1 METHRLFQCCLNY
14 ANRDKNTNFNLYWC
28 FALQFLQ
35 NLCCHCIVYLFIFFT
50 TWFLSLK
57 FYSTIW
63 ILMVFSHDITLLWMI
78 LKLGNEKV
86 LRVLF
91 LYLSCFARVRTFDV
105 SWVTL
110 NLITPITY
118 RVHLTHIFL
127 RFGLLNS
134 LRIFGKCKYG
144 RRLLYACFVST
155 KSDRFESTFFWSLV
169 LPWFLSST
177 LDVFSPNIVIW
188 RGCFA
193 CKL

>member
-1 METHRLFQCCLNY
+1 MCKWRLRLFQCCLNY
-14 ANRDKNTNFNLYWC
+14 ANGDNKNTNFNLYWC
-28 FALQFLQ
+28 FAFL
-35 NLCCHCIVYLFIFFT
+35 LSLYCLFIIFFT

-110 NLITPITY
+110 NLITRITY

-155 KSDRFESTFFWSLV
+155 KTDRFESTFFWSLV

>member
-1 METHRLFQCCLNY
+1 MQIETTKIPILTCTGVLPCSFFRIFVVIL
-14 ANRDKNTNFNLYWC
+14 
-28 FALQFLQ
+28 
-35 NLCCHCIVYLFIFFT
+35 LFIYYNFFT
-50 TWFLSLK
+50 TWFLSIK
-57 FYSTIW
+57 FYSTNW
-63 ILMVFSHDITLLWMI
+63 IFMAFSHDITLLWMI

-91 LYLSCFARVRTFDV
+91 LYLSCFARVRIFDV

-155 KSDRFESTFFWSLV
+155 KTDRFSPHSFGLLFYHNFWV
-169 LPWFLSST
+169 LRWLY
-177 LDVFSPNIVIW
+177 LPNIVIW

>member
-1 METHRLFQCCLNY
+1 MQIETTKIQILTCTGVLPCSFFRIFVVIVLF
-14 ANRDKNTNFNLYWC
+14 
-28 FALQFLQ
+28 
-35 NLCCHCIVYLFIFFT
+35 IYLFFFT
-50 TWFLSLK
+50 TWFLSIK
-57 FYSTIW
+57 FYSTNW
-63 ILMVFSHDITLLWMI
+63 IFMAFSHDITLLWMI

-91 LYLSCFARVRTFDV
+91 LYLSCFARVRIFDV

-118 RVHLTHIFL
+118 RVYLTHIFL

-155 KSDRFESTFFWSLV
+155 KTDRFSPHSFGLLFYHNFGV
-169 LPWFLSST
+169 LRWL
-177 LDVFSPNIVIW
+177 
-188 RGCFA
+188 
-193 CKL
+193 